1 MTHHSVPEQRFLT
14 VGLSSSERTLI
25 VAHTDRGDSIRIIS
39 ARQTTQ
45 SERKYY
51 EETSSRRKTKD
62 ELRREYDLSQLKG
75 SARGKYLD
83 RYRKGTNLVLLSPDV
98 AQYFPDEKS
107 VNSALRTLIHIAR
120 RRSR

>member
-1 MTHHSVPEQRFLT
+1 M
-14 VGLSSSERTLI
+14 
-25 VAHTDRGDSIRIIS
+25 
-39 ARQTTQ
+39 
-45 SERKYY
+45 KK
-51 EETSSRRKTKD
+51 TSSRRKTKD
-62 ELRREYDLSQLKG
+62 ELRREYDLSQLRG